1 MLASGIFEQL
11 GRFGIEKR
19 QERRSEGPV
28 RVSPGQF
35 ALIRVQNTSRRFHG
49 ICFLRSSAR
58 TTTSHFITLLFL
70 QTKQANIR
78 CSIIDRIFSAS
89 CVSLDVSAQDSYLNV
104 EKALALYPQHTESLE
119 LLQAL
124 KKKLAR

>member
-1 MLASGIFEQL
+1 MLALGIFEQL

-28 RVSPGQF
+28 RVSPGQLAF
-35 ALIRVQNTSRRFHG
+35 VFKPLRDVLMEFVVSGIRAAQLRA
-49 ICFLRSSAR
+49 ILQYRSSCKQSRPVSGAQSS
-58 TTTSHFITLLFL
+58 TS
-70 QTKQANIR
+70 
-78 CSIIDRIFSAS
+78 IFSLS
-89 CVSLDVSAQDSYLNV
+89 CVSVDVSAQESYLNV

-124 KKKLAR
+124 KKKLVR